1 MAKNPKMN
9 WDNIFIHSK
18 QGGTGTQI
26 GNFKES
32 TGGGTPMEK
41 GQKIDYVA
49 DTPKEAS
56 EYRRDHPGALVRV
69 SQPRDKDGQ
78 FTYNSANKKELEYGP
93 SRGKTVPPFM
103 KGWEISFSKKT
114 GKGTFIADSGKKY
127 IMPDTVKS
135 ADEFIKSFMEFHKDD
150 NGGSFGAFGLGD
162 TAKGKGGKMPTNTIK
177 ITSSDIST
185 YAKQYGQQAKNM
197 PNTFSKKKGTPNTP
211 PTDQKPNTTRTL
223 DRSLAQSDP
232 KKFIQDNYDEI
243 QSIADMAKNKGM
255 SLNVDGMVKAFADG
269 DIDSFDEV
277 KKALEEA

>member
-1 MAKNPKMN
+1 MAKNPKTN
-9 WDNIFIHSK
+9 WGNIFTPSK

-32 TGGGTPMEK
+32 TGGGTPMAK

-49 DTPKEAS
+49 DTPKEAD
-56 EYRRDHPGALVRV
+56 EYRRNHPDALVRV

-114 GKGTFIADSGKKY
+114 GKGTFIASSGKKY
-127 IMPDTVKS
+127 IMPDTVTS

-150 NGGSFGAFGLGD
+150 NGGSFGAFGLGE
-162 TAKGKGGKMPTNTIK
+162 TAKGKGGKTPTNTIK
-177 ITSSDIST
+177 ITSANISA
-185 YAKQYGQQAKNM
+185 YAKQYAPQAKNM
-197 PNTFSKKKGTPNTP
+197 PNTFSKKKAAQSQPQAQAQAQ
-211 PTDQKPNTTRTL
+211 PTSSP

-243 QSIADMAKNKGM
+243 QSIADMAKNKGKT
-255 SLNVDGMVKAFADG
+255 LNVDGMVKAFADG

-277 KKALEEA
+277 KKAIEEA

>member
-1 MAKNPKMN
+1 
-9 WDNIFIHSK
+9 
-18 QGGTGTQI
+18 
-26 GNFKES
+26 
-32 TGGGTPMEK
+32 
-41 GQKIDYVA
+41 
-49 DTPKEAS
+49 
-56 EYRRDHPGALVRV
+56 
-69 SQPRDKDGQ
+69 
-78 FTYNSANKKELEYGP
+78 
-93 SRGKTVPPFM
+93 
-103 KGWEISFSKKT
+103 
-114 GKGTFIADSGKKY
+114 
-127 IMPDTVKS
+127 
-135 ADEFIKSFMEFHKDD
+135 
-150 NGGSFGAFGLGD
+150 
-162 TAKGKGGKMPTNTIK
+162 MPTNTIK

-197 PNTFSKKKGTPNTP
+197 PNTFSKKKGSPNTP